1 MYNSVK
7 KYLKVLVLATA
18 AQGLFATAAHAKE
31 PGHYGLGRIATE
43 EEIAGWDI
51 DIRPD
56 GLGLPEGSGSVSAG
70 EGLYEAQCASCHG
83 LFGEGEGRW
92 PVLAGGEGTLTDDR
106 PQKTVGSYWPYASTL
121 WDYTRRA
128 MPFTAPQSLSVDET
142 YAITAYVLYLNELV
156 EEDFVLT
163 KENFLTVKMPNADG
177 FFEDDRPDVKNTA
190 CMKDCK
196 DPASIKVV
204 STIAGVTPLEHLEE
218 DGAAEESESTEPANV
233 HGKAIYK
240 QSCAVC
246 HDHGVAGAPK
256 TGDNEIWADRLVPG
270 MEAVIQ
276 RAISGY
282 TGENGVMPAK
292 GGNMSLSDED
302 VSAAVHYMI
311 EQSQ

>member
-7 KYLKVLVLATA
+7 KYFKVLVLATA
-18 AQGLFATAAHAKE
+18 AQGLFASTVYAQD

-51 DIRPD
+51 DVRPD
-56 GLGLPEGSGSVSAG
+56 GLGLPEGSGSVSVG

-92 PVLAGGEGTLTDDR
+92 PILAGGYGTLMDDR

-142 YAITAYVLYLNELV
+142 YAITAYVLYLNEIV
-156 EEDFVLT
+156 DEDFVLT
-163 KENFLTVKMPNADG
+163 RENFSEIEMPNKDG
-177 FFEDDRPDVKNTA
+177 FFHDDRPDVKAVA
-190 CMKDCK
+190 CMEDCK
-196 DPASIKVV
+196 DPSSIKIV
-204 STIAGVTPLEHLEE
+204 STIGGVSPTEHLEE
-218 DGAAEESESTEPANV
+218 EAEEEGAGEAVNE
-233 HGKAIYK
+233 HGKMVYK

-246 HDHGVAGAPK
+246 HDNGVAGAPK
-256 TGDNEIWADRLVPG
+256 TGEADAWTDRIATGIDTLSK
-270 MEAVIQ
+270 
-276 RAISGY
+276 RAIEGY
-282 TGENGVMPAK
+282 MGDAGMMPPK

-302 VSAAVHYMI
+302 VTAAVEYMV

>member
-7 KYLKVLVLATA
+7 KYFKVLVLATA
-18 AQGLFATAAHAKE
+18 AQGIFASAAYAQD

-43 EEIAGWDI
+43 VEIAGWDI
-51 DIRPD
+51 DVRPD
-56 GLGLPEGSGSVSAG
+56 GLGLPEGSGSVSVG

-92 PVLAGGEGTLTDDR
+92 PILAGGEGTLTDER
-106 PQKTVGSYWPYASTL
+106 PEKTVGSYWPYASTL

-128 MPFTAPQSLSVDET
+128 MPFPAPQSLSVDET

-156 EEDFVLT
+156 EDDFVLT

-196 DPASIKVV
+196 DPASIKVI
-204 STIAGVTPLEHLEE
+204 STIAGVSPTEHLEE
-218 DGAAEESESTEPANV
+218 DGSEAEAAPVDA
-233 HGKAIYK
+233 HGKAIYG

-246 HDHGVAGAPK
+246 HNSGVAGAPI
-256 TGDNEIWADRLVPG
+256 TGDNEIWSDRIVTG
-270 MEAVIQ
+270 MEALVE
-276 RAISGY
+276 RAITGY
-282 TGENGVMPAK
+282 TGEDGVMPAK

-302 VSAAVHYMI
+302 VTAAVHYMI

>member
-7 KYLKVLVLATA
+7 KHLKVLALATA
-18 AQGLFATAAHAKE
+18 ASGLFTSVASAE
-31 PGHYGLGRIATE
+31 PAYGFGKIATP

-56 GLGLPEGSGSVSAG
+56 GQGLPEGSGSVTVG

-92 PVLAGGEGTLTDDR
+92 PVLAGGQGTLTHER
-106 PQKTVGSYWPYASTL
+106 PEKTVGSYWPYASTL

-128 MPFTAPQSLSVDET
+128 MPFTAPQSLTADET
-142 YAITAYVLYLNELV
+142 YAITAYVLYLNEIV

-163 KENFLTVKMPNADG
+163 KANFSTIKMPNEPN

-196 DPASIKVV
+196 DPASIKVT
-204 STIAGVTPLEHLEE
+204 STIKGVTPLEHLEE
-218 DGAAEESESTEPANV
+218 GSEAAAAAPVNE
-233 HGKAIYK
+233 HGKAIYNK
-240 QSCAVC
+240 SCAVC

-256 TGDNEIWADRLVPG
+256 TGDNEIWADRMVAG
-270 MEAVIQ
+270 MEKIVE
-276 RAISGY
+276 RAITGY
-282 TGENGVMPAK
+282 TGDEGVMPPK

-302 VSAAVHYMI
+302 VEAAVHYMI
-311 EQSQ
+311 EQSK